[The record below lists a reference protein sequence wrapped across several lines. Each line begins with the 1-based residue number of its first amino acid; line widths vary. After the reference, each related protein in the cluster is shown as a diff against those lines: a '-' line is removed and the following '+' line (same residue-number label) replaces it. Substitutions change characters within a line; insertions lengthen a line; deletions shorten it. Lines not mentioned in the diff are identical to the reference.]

1 MHRFIQSQYIEMC
14 LTVPDCTGHYCIVQ
28 DISLVMKSIIELHQD
43 RRSMTSIVRLE
54 AVQMVVSLTKLYDL
68 Q

>member
-14 LTVPDCTGHYCIVQ
+14 LTVTDCTGHHCIVQ
-28 DISLVMKSIIELHQD
+28 DISLVLKLIIEVHRD

-54 AVQMVVSLTKLYDL
+54 AVQMAVSLTELYGL